1 MSTSRKHPLRRCS
14 ADSCVR
20 RQRIESCSI
29 PEQLYNG
36 AAAAGPRSMGH
47 GDECCR
53 NNIVLEERN
62 PFKNEKVNCSEREW
76 GLPKLHSARGVSQNS
91 TRSGLCL
98 DAGLRL
104 PHHSCVLCSG
114 TGVCFISKKAVVG
127 FAHRLAA
134 MVSILLGRTDQYR
147 TAWNQSA
154 HKQNQAAVDRLSP
167 VPARPSRAQHS

>member
-1 MSTSRKHPLRRCS
+1 MSTSRKHPPRHCS

-29 PEQLYNG
+29 PEQLYNS
-36 AAAAGPRSMGH
+36 ARARGPRSMGR

-53 NNIVLEERN
+53 NNIVLGERN

-76 GLPKLHSARGVSQNS
+76 GLPILHSARGVSQNS

-104 PHHSCVLCSG
+104 PHHSCVLFSG
-114 TGVCFISKKAVVG
+114 TGVCFTWKKKKKKKKKLWWASLTG
-127 FAHRLAA
+127 WQR
-134 MVSILLGRTDQYR
+134 
-147 TAWNQSA
+147 WSA
-154 HKQNQAAVDRLSP
+154 SC
-167 VPARPSRAQHS
+167 